1 MEDEVAAVTS
11 SLRANRGAVNPT
23 RPYPKPTMREAGRGL
38 LRGDEVNGPLKSHRS
53 PTHTTEPGN
62 MPRRQHLVQE
72 LSDNARHRGRERER
86 ATGATEGGRGRDG
99 AE

>member
-38 LRGDEVNGPLKSHRS
+38 LRGDEVNGALKSHRC
-53 PTHTTEPGN
+53 PTTYNGA
-62 MPRRQHLVQE
+62 RQHASPPTPRPGALGQR
-72 LSDNARHRGRERER
+72 LPQRE
-86 ATGATEGGRGRDG
+86 ATGTSHRSHGGRQR
-99 AE
+99 A